1 MRRREFITGIAGT
14 TVAWPP
20 AASAQQPAMPLVGFL
35 HIISPGTDEAVM
47 AAFRNGL
54 REAGYTEHRNVV
66 IEYRWA
72 EAQFDRLPALALTQ
86 PEEFDRHPGCKRRTD
101 GGSRARAAVASTRSR

>member
-72 EAQFDRLPALALTQ
+72 EAQFDRLPALAADSTRRIRPQATHRRRQ
-86 PEEFDRHPGCKRRTD
+86 PRSGCGCKY
-101 GGSRARAAVASTRSR
+101 